1 MAYEVTKLVHGRP
14 YRYRVRS
21 ERDPATGKTRNRWTY
36 LGRAD
41 AAEQPATVRV
51 RRNAR
56 EALLDAVESLL
67 ATVPPDEVT
76 AAAISTA
83 AGLAHGT
90 FYRSFKN
97 RNEALLALFD
107 RVRAE
112 SSSVEEMF
120 DGVPASR
127 ASARADLRTWA
138 TLLVRKSERHGATM
152 RAVYI
157 LSSRDDELMAYRQAR
172 RATVLRRVGG
182 YLAAVYEAGFA
193 PAADPAATAGVL
205 FAMIEGLF
213 RDALFGGGFDEARAA
228 AAVDLIERAVFGTLD

>member
-41 AAEQPATVRV
+41 AEQPSTVRV

-56 EALLDAVESLL
+56 ETLLDAVETLL
-67 ATVPPDEVT
+67 ATVPPDEVS
-76 AAAISTA
+76 AAAISSA

-90 FYRSFKN
+90 FYRYFKN

-107 RVRAE
+107 RVRIE
-112 SSSVEEMF
+112 SSGGDEMF

-127 ASARADLRTWA
+127 ADARADLRAWA
-138 TLLVRKSERHGATM
+138 TMLVRKSERHGATM

-157 LSSRDDELMAYRQAR
+157 LSSRDEELMAYRQAR
-172 RATVLRRVGG
+172 RATVLRRVGA
-182 YLAAVYEAGFA
+182 YLAVVYERGFA
-193 PAADPAATAGVL
+193 PAVDAAATAAVL
-205 FAMIEGLF
+205 FAMIEGLV